1 MRNVSTAYK
10 NMLYRNQRK
19 YVTTLKIVLSDGTQL
34 TVTNNNIIDGGVEID
49 DAIGDDD
56 SFSAL
61 GSTIINGCEVV
72 LYNNNEM
79 YSDYVFKNAKVTI
92 KVNLVGADSSDEIQ
106 FGVFTVDEATY
117 GEATVTLSLLDNMCQ
132 FDRPYKSYNIYNS
145 STTLRAIVY
154 DACSKCGVLYDS
166 SMSSF
171 PNHDFVVPNAPKDDC
186 TYREVIG
193 WCATL
198 AGCFA
203 KMTSEG
209 KLIFDWFNVD
219 AFDNDTGTDGGVFDS
234 ASPYATGDTLDGGS
248 FNPWNDTTNVDGG
261 LFTDRNGIHHIT
273 SLSTQNI
280 GVDDVVI
287 TGIHITYEKEDD
299 NKNESVTQSV
309 GTDDYVIEIKDNPF
323 VNEDNY
329 NDVLTFLTPILI
341 GLQFRPCNVTHP
353 NDPTIEAG
361 DVGYIWDNKGIQHRI
376 LITRV
381 TFSPTAL
388 QTVVCGAES
397 PEKNSSTRLSTATK
411 ALVKSRRQLNDEKSI
426 REQLEEDFNRAVA
439 NSKGLYFDKDTTG
452 GALILYGHDKPLLAE
467 SKVVLKIST
476 AGISMTGDY
485 RGTDADTSAANAWYG
500 FDFNGTWLANI
511 ISTIN
516 LFFDYAHGGT
526 LELGGNGDGN
536 GKIIV
541 YDASGNPIGSW
552 NNGGLTINKGTI
564 QGPNIIV
571 GGNNN
576 ANGTIV
582 VKDASGTTV
591 VTINNTGLHVTNG
604 TISGS
609 TITGA
614 SISGSE
620 IYNAFKKYVESS
632 LTNFR
637 LYMKNGQL
645 YFVSI
650 HTINGTTTETE
661 LGGIRLGTNR
671 WVELFHSAT
680 SGAVTGVA
688 ISLPSFTA
696 YRSADGNVYGFRVYK
711 SSARSIP
718 VTHLNGALVLTPG
731 TNRGI
736 FWDDR
741 ATSGY
746 NYYEWQGKVSRGLV
760 GKATANSN
768 EYDTNVLGSLYIN
781 GNAVSSSSSKRYKE
795 DIEDLHSDELDP
807 HKLLQLPVRQGKY
820 KEEYN
825 EYKLQ
830 HLDMAG
836 KILPMLIAEE
846 VDEVYPAATIHDNDT
861 GEIESWDERI
871 IIPSMLALIQEQ
883 DKEIKDLKSRL
894 EKLERVIMN
903 LQSDGK

>member
-19 YVTTLKIVLSDGTQL
+19 YVTTLDIVLSDGTQL
-34 TVTNNNIIDGGVEID
+34 TVTNNNIMDGGVEID
-49 DAIGDDD
+49 DAIGDDG

-79 YSDYVFKNAKVTI
+79 YSDYVFINAKVTI

-106 FGVFTVDEATY
+106 FGVFTVDEANY

-132 FDRPYKSYNIYNS
+132 FDRPYKSYSIYNS
-145 STTLRAIVY
+145 NTTLRTIVY
-154 DACSKCGVLYDS
+154 DACSKCGVLYDP

-234 ASPYATGDTLDGGS
+234 ASPYATGDTLNGGS
-248 FNPWNDTTNVDGG
+248 FNPWNDTTNADGG
-261 LFTDRNGIHHIT
+261 LFTDRSGIHHIT

-329 NDVLTFLTPILI
+329 NDVLTFLTSILI

-426 REQLEEDFNRAVA
+426 REQLEEDFNRAIT
-439 NSKGLYFDKDTTG
+439 NGKGLYFDKDTTG

-511 ISTIN
+511 ISTVN

-526 LELGGNGDGN
+526 LKLGGAGN
-536 GKIIV
+536 GNGIFEL
-541 YDASGNPIGSW
+541 YDAS
-552 NNGGLTINKGTI
+552 NNKLATLNKDGWSLARLAWPTASNYINELEYTDVTLVNSSDTIQEGRMISQKFTISTGTTYPVSQVASGLTAYGNSVWSMLQMSFKNLSNGKKSNIYTVTHP
-564 QGPNIIV
+564 QGGCFI
-571 GGNNN
+571 
-576 ANGTIV
+576 
-582 VKDASGTTV
+582 
-591 VTINNTGLHVTNG
+591 
-604 TISGS
+604 
-609 TITGA
+609 
-614 SISGSE
+614 
-620 IYNAFKKYVESS
+620 
-632 LTNFR
+632 
-637 LYMKNGQL
+637 
-645 YFVSI
+645 
-650 HTINGTTTETE
+650 
-661 LGGIRLGTNR
+661 
-671 WVELFHSAT
+671 
-680 SGAVTGVA
+680 
-688 ISLPSFTA
+688 
-696 YRSADGNVYGFRVYK
+696 
-711 SSARSIP
+711 ARS
-718 VTHLNGALVLTPG
+718 H
-731 TNRGI
+731 GI
-736 FWDDR
+736 
-741 ATSGY
+741 
-746 NYYEWQGKVSRGLV
+746 
-760 GKATANSN
+760 
-768 EYDTNVLGSLYIN
+768 
-781 GNAVSSSSSKRYKE
+781 GNAVSGVKDYWTQPLFMGIHTFCEASDSSYDATKQRFLTMAVLNNCLEIALMPPGGQMFSNNLDGGNYSQVSHIQFGPSGFGRSNTPKLDIHYNQNSAELHFEVLPTYASINDNKLAFQSSSSKRYKHNINHALTG
-795 DIEDLHSDELDP
+795 DRDP
-807 HKLLQLPVRQGKY
+807 HKLLELRVV
-820 KEEYN
+820 EFVFN
-825 EYKLQ
+825 DDHVLQ
-830 HLDMAG
+830 YADMAD
-836 KILPMLIAEE
+836 KTLPGFIAEE
-846 VDEVYPAATIHDNDT
+846 VDEIYPSATIHDPDT
-861 GEIESWDERI
+861 GQIENWDERRL
-871 IIPSMLALIQEQ
+871 IPGMLALIQEQ

>member
-19 YVTTLKIVLSDGTQL
+19 YVTTLDIVLSDGTQL
-34 TVTNNNIIDGGVEID
+34 TVTNNNIMDGGVEID
-49 DAIGDDD
+49 DAIGDDG

-79 YSDYVFKNAKVTI
+79 YSDYVFINAKVTI

-106 FGVFTVDEATY
+106 FGVFTVDEANY

-132 FDRPYKSYNIYNS
+132 FDRPYKSYSIYNS
-145 STTLRAIVY
+145 NTTLRTIVY
-154 DACSKCGVLYDS
+154 DACSKCGVLYDP

-234 ASPYATGDTLDGGS
+234 ASPYATGDTLNGGS
-248 FNPWNDTTNVDGG
+248 FNPWNDTTNADGG
-261 LFTDRNGIHHIT
+261 LFTDRSGIHHIT

-426 REQLEEDFNRAVA
+426 REQLEEDFNKAIT
-439 NSKGLYFDKDTTG
+439 NGKGLYFDKDTTG

-485 RGTDADTSAANAWYG
+485 KGTDADTSAANAWYG

-511 ISTIN
+511 ISTVN

-526 LELGGNGDGN
+526 LELGGYNDGN
-536 GKIIV
+536 GVLKV
-541 YDASGNPIGSW
+541 YDASNNLIGTWDSTGINATGDFIMLKTVSGKRILTYIGSF
-552 NNGGLTINKGTI
+552 NNRQYNRTTGESTVATGYGFCTRAETSGLPRLFAVKNTGAIVFEFDSSISFDSLQDSYSNDITVAVHASNKDHVYRI
-564 QGPNIIV
+564 AF
-571 GGNNN
+571 
-576 ANGTIV
+576 ANGIYIHRELWDTPSSET
-582 VKDASGTTV
+582 ATTRLIE
-591 VTINNTGLHVTNG
+591 T
-604 TISGS
+604 
-609 TITGA
+609 
-614 SISGSE
+614 
-620 IYNAFKKYVESS
+620 AF
-632 LTNFR
+632 NFR
-637 LYMKNGQL
+637 LNDNGI
-645 YFVSI
+645 YHSY
-650 HTINGTTTETE
+650 GSS
-661 LGGIRLGTNR
+661 GG
-671 WVELFHSAT
+671 WVAF
-680 SGAVTGVA
+680 
-688 ISLPSFTA
+688 
-696 YRSADGNVYGFRVYK
+696 
-711 SSARSIP
+711 
-718 VTHLNGALVLTPG
+718 
-731 TNRGI
+731 
-736 FWDDR
+736 
-741 ATSGY
+741 
-746 NYYEWQGKVSRGLV
+746 Q
-760 GKATANSN
+760 
-768 EYDTNVLGSLYIN
+768 
-781 GNAVSSSSSKRYKE
+781 SSSSRRYKH
-795 DIEDLHSDELDP
+795 DIKPIEDKQLDP
-807 HKLLQLPVRQGKY
+807 HRLLQLKIVQFV
-820 KEEYN
+820 YN
-825 EYKLQ
+825 EGHILQYKDTANQ
-830 HLDMAG
+830 TIPG
-836 KILPMLIAEE
+836 IIAEDVAE
-846 VDEVYPAATIHDNDT
+846 IYPSAVIHNED
-861 GEIESWDERI
+861 GQIESWDERRL
-871 IIPSMLALIQEQ
+871 IPGMLALIQEQ

>member
-34 TVTNNNIIDGGVEID
+34 TVTNNNIMDGGVEID
-49 DAIGDDD
+49 DAIGDDG

-132 FDRPYKSYNIYNS
+132 FDRPYKSYSIYNS
-145 STTLRAIVY
+145 NTTLRDIVY
-154 DACSKCGVLYDS
+154 DACSKCGVLYDP

-219 AFDNDTGTDGGVFDS
+219 AFDSDTGIDGGVFDS
-234 ASPYATGDTLDGGS
+234 ASPYATGDALNGGS
-248 FNPWNDTTNVDGG
+248 FNPWNDTTNADGG
-261 LFTDRNGIHHIT
+261 LFTDRSGIHHIT

-341 GLQFRPCNVTHP
+341 GLQFRACNVTHP

-426 REQLEEDFNRAVA
+426 REQLEEDFNRVIA

-452 GALILYGHDKPLLAE
+452 SALIIYGHDKPLLAE

-485 RGTDADTSAANAWYG
+485 KGTDADTSAANAWYG

-511 ISTIN
+511 ISTVN

-526 LELGGNGDGN
+526 LELGGNGNGN
-536 GKIIV
+536 GILKV
-541 YDASGNPIGSW
+541 YDANTNAIIQIDKDGVHAYNSSNKEVTTV
-552 NNGGLTINKGTI
+552 NKDGLTMTAGAIKATTSNTAQYASYDYRFGYINWSDYPGFTAIHYDSDGDPQTSYAIFPVSNRVHEQAYGRYWQKDILLKSNDAKGYGTDALLRKI
-564 QGPNIIV
+564 VIDREGFKFGDYEFGATSPRIYVTSYDMYLNGSNIGPKIFI
-571 GGNNN
+571 
-576 ANGTIV
+576 
-582 VKDASGTTV
+582 D
-591 VTINNTGLHVTNG
+591 
-604 TISGS
+604 S
-609 TITGA
+609 TIT
-614 SISGSE
+614 IKCGS
-620 IYNAFKKYVESS
+620 YYDDTVK
-632 LTNFR
+632 
-637 LYMKNGQL
+637 LY
-645 YFVSI
+645 I
-650 HTINGTTTETE
+650 
-661 LGGIRLGTNR
+661 
-671 WVELFHSAT
+671 
-680 SGAVTGVA
+680 
-688 ISLPSFTA
+688 
-696 YRSADGNVYGFRVYK
+696 
-711 SSARSIP
+711 SSA
-718 VTHLNGALVLTPG
+718 GG
-731 TNRGI
+731 
-736 FWDDR
+736 
-741 ATSGY
+741 
-746 NYYEWQGKVSRGLV
+746 
-760 GKATANSN
+760 
-768 EYDTNVLGSLYIN
+768 YIN
-781 GNAVSSSSSKRYKE
+781 GNAVAFQSSSSRRYKH
-795 DIEDLHSDELDP
+795 DIKPIEDKQLDP
-807 HKLLQLPVRQGKY
+807 HRLLQLKIVQFV
-820 KEEYN
+820 YN
-825 EYKLQ
+825 EDHILQYKDTANQ
-830 HLDMAG
+830 TIPG
-836 KILPMLIAEE
+836 IIAEDVAE
-846 VDEVYPAATIHDNDT
+846 IYPSAVIHNED
-861 GEIESWDERI
+861 GQIESWDERRL
-871 IIPSMLALIQEQ
+871 IPGMLALIQEQ
-883 DKEIKDLKSRL
+883 HTKIVIQQKEIDDLKQRLERL
-894 EKLERVIMN
+894 EKL
-903 LQSDGK
+903 LL

>member
-19 YVTTLKIVLSDGTQL
+19 YVITLDIVLSDGAQL
-34 TVTNNNIIDGGVEID
+34 TVTNNNIMDGGVEID
-49 DAIGDDD
+49 DAVGDDG

-79 YSDYVFKNAKVTI
+79 YSDYVFINAKVTI

-132 FDRPYKSYNIYNS
+132 FDRPYKSYNIYNAN
-145 STTLRAIVY
+145 TTLRDIVY

-171 PNHDFVVPNAPKDDC
+171 PNYDFVVPNAPKDDC

-234 ASPYATGDTLDGGS
+234 ASPYATGDTLNGGS
-248 FNPWNDTTNVDGG
+248 FNPWNDTTNADGG
-261 LFTDRNGIHHIT
+261 LFTDRSGIHHIA

-341 GLQFRPCNVTHP
+341 GLQFRSCNVTHP

-426 REQLEEDFNRAVA
+426 REQLEEDFNRAIA

-452 GALILYGHDKPLLAE
+452 SALIIYGHDKPLLAE

-485 RGTDADTSAANAWYG
+485 KGTDADTSAANAWYG

-511 ISTIN
+511 ISTVN

-526 LELGGNGDGN
+526 LELGGNGNGN
-536 GKIIV
+536 GILKV
-541 YDASGNPIGSW
+541 YDANTNAIIQIDKDGVHAYNSSNKEVTTVDKD
-552 NNGGLTINKGTI
+552 GLTMTAGAIKVTTSNTAQYASYDYRFGYIDWSDYPGFTAIHYDSDGDPQTSYAIFPVSNKVHEQAYGRYWQKDILLKSNGAKGYGTDALLRKI
-564 QGPNIIV
+564 VIDRDGFKFGDYEFGATLPRIYVTSYDMYLNGSNIGPKIFI
-571 GGNNN
+571 
-576 ANGTIV
+576 
-582 VKDASGTTV
+582 D
-591 VTINNTGLHVTNG
+591 
-604 TISGS
+604 S
-609 TITGA
+609 TITIGC
-614 SISGSE
+614 GS
-620 IYNAFKKYVESS
+620 YYDDTV
-632 LTNFR
+632 R
-637 LYMKNGQL
+637 LY
-645 YFVSI
+645 I
-650 HTINGTTTETE
+650 
-661 LGGIRLGTNR
+661 
-671 WVELFHSAT
+671 
-680 SGAVTGVA
+680 
-688 ISLPSFTA
+688 
-696 YRSADGNVYGFRVYK
+696 
-711 SSARSIP
+711 SSA
-718 VTHLNGALVLTPG
+718 GG
-731 TNRGI
+731 
-736 FWDDR
+736 
-741 ATSGY
+741 
-746 NYYEWQGKVSRGLV
+746 
-760 GKATANSN
+760 
-768 EYDTNVLGSLYIN
+768 YIN
-781 GNAVSSSSSKRYKE
+781 GNAVAFQSSSSRRYKH
-795 DIEDLHSDELDP
+795 DIKPIEDKQLDP
-807 HKLLQLPVRQGKY
+807 HRLLQLKIVQFV
-820 KEEYN
+820 YN
-825 EYKLQ
+825 EDHILQYKDTANQ
-830 HLDMAG
+830 TIPG
-836 KILPMLIAEE
+836 IIAED
-846 VDEVYPAATIHDNDT
+846 VAKIYPSAVIHNED
-861 GEIESWDERI
+861 GQIESWDERRL
-871 IIPSMLALIQEQ
+871 IPGMLALIQEQ
-883 DKEIKDLKSRL
+883 QKTIQDLESRL
-894 EKLERVIMN
+894 EKMERVIMN
-903 LQSDGK
+903 LQNIGG